1 MVRGTRRSE
10 RDQGLRSWSVRVA
23 GSFTIASPSCP
34 RPFPRSPRACDL
46 DAPYRNIACA
56 VDGSRASSRA
66 LDEAGR
72 LRALGPGR
80 LSVVHCLVPGAPA
93 LLAGGRRPGAG
104 ERAAAARWLEGE
116 AQRVGATPVL
126 LEGLHAGEAVCAWA
140 RDAGCDLLV
149 AASHRG
155 LLARAV
161 LGSFAA
167 YAAYNAPCSVLL
179 VRPAPVGR
187 TGGEAEAA
195 RREVRASALRPAP
208 LGSEAPLEELV
219 EEVRPL
225 RATDRLADAAAR
237 VAEAGCGL
245 PVVDAGGRLV
255 GYLSERDILR
265 AVLSPYLQ
273 VLGETGFLTY
283 DLLSLVR
290 RVREV
295 ASSAV
300 GEHMSRDLP
309 AVPVDASVMH
319 LVEQMLHHGL
329 ASAPAIDADGRLA
342 GVLRGMSVVLDLFRR
357 AGAPA
362 DAPAE
367 AAEPGG

>member
-1 MVRGTRRSE
+1 
-10 RDQGLRSWSVRVA
+10 
-23 GSFTIASPSCP
+23 
-34 RPFPRSPRACDL
+34 
-46 DAPYRNIACA
+46 
-56 VDGSRASSRA
+56 
-66 LDEAGR
+66 
-72 LRALGPGR
+72 
-80 LSVVHCLVPGAPA
+80 
-93 LLAGGRRPGAG
+93 
-104 ERAAAARWLEGE
+104 
-116 AQRVGATPVL
+116 
-126 LEGLHAGEAVCAWA
+126 
-140 RDAGCDLLV
+140 
-149 AASHRG
+149 
-155 LLARAV
+155 
-161 LGSFAA
+161 
-167 YAAYNAPCSVLL
+167 VLL
-179 VRPAPVGR
+179 VRPAPGGR

-195 RREVRASALRPAP
+195 RREARASALRPAP

-283 DLLSLVR
+283 DLPSLVR